1 MSVRQSAE
9 EIAQE
14 AARWAWRLE
23 AGDFDGPVQAELESW
38 LEGDTRRR
46 GALLQAEA
54 AWLAADLA
62 ERGTLDADVDA
73 DSEPDAETPARGGMS
88 RRSLLAGFGGLA
100 AASVA
105 AIYLSGTPTQDYET
119 AIGEVRRIPLE
130 DRSTMAI
137 NTGSRLT
144 VAYSETRRSVSIE
157 KGEAWFQ
164 VMKDKARP
172 FVVSAGAVQVEAVGT
187 AFSVRR
193 RDGGA
198 EVMVTEGTV
207 RVWVEG
213 RKADAISLSA
223 GSSAFVTG
231 AAQVQP
237 AAPAAPTIER
247 KLAWRAGKMSLDG
260 ETLGE
265 AAAEFNRYSP
275 TQIQIRDPD
284 VAQKRLYGVFR
295 LDDPEGFART
305 AAITLGV
312 AAWSEDKHIVIAK
325 TRR

>member
-1 MSVRQSAE
+1 
-9 EIAQE
+9 
-14 AARWAWRLE
+14 
-23 AGDFDGPVQAELESW
+23 
-38 LEGDTRRR
+38 
-46 GALLQAEA
+46 
-54 AWLAADLA
+54 
-62 ERGTLDADVDA
+62 
-73 DSEPDAETPARGGMS
+73 
-88 RRSLLAGFGGLA
+88 
-100 AASVA
+100 
-105 AIYLSGTPTQDYET
+105 
-119 AIGEVRRIPLE
+119 
-130 DRSTMAI
+130 
-137 NTGSRLT
+137 
-144 VAYSETRRSVSIE
+144 
-157 KGEAWFQ
+157 
-164 VMKDKARP
+164 MKDKARP

-193 RDGGA
+193 CDGGA
-198 EVMVTEGTV
+198 DVMVTEGTV

-213 RKADAISLSA
+213 RKAEAISLSG

-237 AAPAAPTIER
+237 GAPAAPTIER

-275 TQIQIRDPD
+275 TQILIRDPD
-284 VAQKRLYGVFR
+284 VAQKRLYGSFR

-312 AAWSEDKHIVIAK
+312 AAWSEDQHIVIAK